1 MMSCEGVV
9 VGGVDLLVFRAGA
22 RMTGTGV
29 VGSDRSS
36 IGDTG
41 LRLRAIFE

>member
-1 MMSCEGVV
+1 MVT
-9 VGGVDLLVFRAGA
+9 GGVDLLVFRAGA

-29 VGSDRSS
+29 LGSDRNS

-41 LRLRAIFE
+41 LRD